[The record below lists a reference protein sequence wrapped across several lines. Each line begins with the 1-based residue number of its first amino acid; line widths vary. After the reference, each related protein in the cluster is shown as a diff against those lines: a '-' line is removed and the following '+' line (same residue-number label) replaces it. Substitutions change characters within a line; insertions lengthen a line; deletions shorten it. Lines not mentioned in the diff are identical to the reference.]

1 MATRKKGR
9 SAIGL
14 VIIGAAA
21 WLTSTAPAMIAT
33 AAPLDLHFQN
43 FYDPSKTGA
52 EKVDSG
58 GFSLLMRELSLV
70 MGPRMS
76 GPAASMGMLGMEVAY
91 ELSFAGVHSEAK
103 YWVDAA
109 DKPQG
114 TVRSGQLRVRKG
126 LPFGLQTGASLTHLF
141 DSNMWAIGAEGHIAL
156 VDGFRNLPDFGV
168 RANLNSLLGNPNLS
182 MLMLSTDFVLSKSFG
197 IGGVLSLQ
205 PWAAYSFG
213 FTMASAHQIDVF
225 VNDADIM
232 PETLILRNINEF
244 SHRAVF
250 GLRIVATRLSIGGEF
265 MRSFTD
271 NLNVVTGKVGID
283 F

>member
-1 MATRKKGR
+1 MDAMATRMKRR
-9 SAIGL
+9 SATTAVFVAIWL
-14 VIIGAAA
+14 AA
-21 WLTSTAPAMIAT
+21 TATAT
-33 AAPLDLHFQN
+33 AAPLDLHFQG

-58 GFSLLMRELSLV
+58 GFRLLMRELSLV

-91 ELSFAGVHSEAK
+91 ELSFSGVHSDAS
-103 YWVDAA
+103 YWQTAA
-109 DKPQG
+109 DRPQG

-126 LPFGLQTGASLTHLF
+126 LPFGLQTGAVLTHLF
-141 DSNMWAIGAEGHIAL
+141 DSNMWAIGAEGHLAL

-168 RANLNSLLGNPNLS
+168 RANLNSLLGNPNLA
-182 MLMLSTDFVLSKSFG
+182 MLMMSTDFALSKSFG

-213 FTMASAHQIDVF
+213 FTMASAHEIDVF

-232 PETLILRNINEF
+232 PETLILRNVNEF

-250 GLRIVATRLSIGGEF
+250 GLRIVVTRISVGAEF

-271 NLNVVTGKVGID
+271 NLNVITAKLGID